1 MTLLVPERM
10 LVFSPALA
18 ATIGLEEAIL
28 LHQLHDLVVSGC
40 AVDGTARNA
49 VSGRADQAWHAVE
62 GATLERL
69 LPFWNRADLQR
80 IAASL
85 AAKGIAQIEPGD
97 VHARAQFRFNLASG
111 APTVTAAPVVAAS
124 AMSSPAR
131 SAFSPAHPVFAPER
145 SAAPAHTA
153 DACAAAE
160 PDAHAHHAD
169 IHPAK
174 NTSVRGASLLP
185 SNWQPQADTLQLLA
199 LKNIPRQFA
208 IEQLEEFVLYW
219 RERGKAEY
227 AWDNKF
233 RKHVIERW
241 QRSQQQTG
249 AAELPA
255 ATPDSVWYP
264 SVDALQILERTG
276 ISRQFIED
284 TIPEFVLYWRERGDN
299 TGTWNSKFI
308 AHIRR
313 QWARYSNALE
323 HDQEPR
329 PIAANWQPSE
339 DVYDILRMA
348 NIDIAFACELLPE
361 FILFWRDAGTPQ
373 RSWNTKF
380 LQHVKYQ
387 WATRHHLTGAN
398 RAGYS
403 LSSGG
408 SSASGAAAA
417 APASAFERLTDRSW
431 ASGLVEGV

>member
-1 MTLLVPERM
+1 MV
-10 LVFSPALA
+10 VFSPTLA

-28 LHQLHDLVVSGC
+28 LHQLHDLGATQADARDGWC
-40 AVDGTARNA
+40 AVDAGI
-49 VSGRADQAWHAVE
+49 
-62 GATLERL
+62 LERL
-69 LPFWNRADLQR
+69 LPFWSAAELQR
-80 IAASL
+80 VAASL
-85 AAKGIAQIEPGD
+85 ADKGIARIELSLRTG
-97 VHARAQFRFNLASG
+97 RGAQWSFNLSDLSDARSSQP
-111 APTVTAAPVVAAS
+111 APAAPVAPAIPATPIAPLATREPLAPRPMTAS
-124 AMSSPAR
+124 RSTAPTAISPAKL
-131 SAFSPAHPVFAPER
+131 SG
-145 SAAPAHTA
+145 
-153 DACAAAE
+153 
-160 PDAHAHHAD
+160 
-169 IHPAK
+169 
-174 NTSVRGASLLP
+174 GATLLP
-185 SNWQPQADTLQLLA
+185 ENWQPLDDTLQLLA
-199 LKNIPRQFA
+199 LKNIPRRFA
-208 IEQLEEFVLYW
+208 IEQLEEFILYW

-241 QRSQQQTG
+241 QRGLQV
-249 AAELPA
+249 AAASEQPA
-255 ATPDSVWYP
+255 ATPDAVWYP

-276 ISRQFIED
+276 INREFIED

-329 PIAANWQPSE
+329 PIAPNWQPSE

-380 LQHVKYQ
+380 LQHIKYQ

-398 RAGYS
+398 RAGHS
-403 LSSGG
+403 LAAGG
-408 SSASGAAAA
+408 GAQ
-417 APASAFERLTDRSW
+417 PALSTFEQLTDRSW
-431 ASGLVEGV
+431 AVGLVDGI

>member
-1 MTLLVPERM
+1 
-10 LVFSPALA
+10 
-18 ATIGLEEAIL
+18 
-28 LHQLHDLVVSGC
+28 
-40 AVDGTARNA
+40 VDGD
-49 VSGRADQAWHAVE
+49 V
-62 GATLERL
+62 LERL
-69 LPFWNRADLQR
+69 LPFWSAAELQR

-85 AAKGIAQIEPGD
+85 ADKGVARIELALRTGRGAQWS
-97 VHARAQFRFNLASG
+97 FNLSG
-111 APTVTAAPVVAAS
+111 AQGATGPRSSQPAQGAPVAPVILATSRAPLAPRSTMPAAI
-124 AMSSPAR
+124 SPAKL
-131 SAFSPAHPVFAPER
+131 SG
-145 SAAPAHTA
+145 
-153 DACAAAE
+153 
-160 PDAHAHHAD
+160 
-169 IHPAK
+169 
-174 NTSVRGASLLP
+174 GATLLP
-185 SNWQPQADTLQLLA
+185 ENWQPLDDTLQLLA
-199 LKNIPRQFA
+199 LKNIPRGFA
-208 IEQLEEFVLYW
+208 IEQLEEFILYW

-241 QRSQQQTG
+241 QRGLQVS
-249 AAELPA
+249 AASEQPA
-255 ATPDSVWYP
+255 ATPDAVWYP

-276 ISRQFIED
+276 INREFIED

-329 PIAANWQPSE
+329 PIAPNWQPSE

-348 NIDIAFACELLPE
+348 NIDIPFACELLPE

-398 RAGYS
+398 RAGHSLAAGGGAPPS
-403 LSSGG
+403 LST
-408 SSASGAAAA
+408 
-417 APASAFERLTDRSW
+417 FEQLTDRSW
-431 ASGLVEGV
+431 AVGLVDGI